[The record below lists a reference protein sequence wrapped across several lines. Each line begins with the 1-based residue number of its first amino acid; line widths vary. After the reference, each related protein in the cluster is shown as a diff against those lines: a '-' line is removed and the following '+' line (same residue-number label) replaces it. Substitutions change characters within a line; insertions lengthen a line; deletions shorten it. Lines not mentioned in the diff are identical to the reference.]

1 MALSKFRILSV
12 IALLIFGLQEVKSQ
26 DIHYSQFYASPLTL
40 NPALTGKVNGSYRI
54 AGIYRD
60 QWKGLF
66 RTPSGSFDMPFIV
79 GKKKTDALGAG
90 LMISNDMQNEKTW
103 NHLQI
108 MLSAAYHKG
117 LGKRGN
123 HQISLGI
130 QGGYVQKRL
139 DQSNLD
145 FASEWDG
152 RGFENTQNG
161 VNIENTKATYGDLN
175 AGLFYSAMFRKNLT
189 FFAGFSLFHLLSPK
203 EDFISGGNDKL
214 ARRYVVHGG
223 FDWRPFK
230 VLSFLPGVYYQTQA
244 SAREI
249 NFGNNFGIHVLEKP
263 GKEATLYLGA
273 WYRWDDA
280 VIAMAGLEYNKF
292 RVGFSY
298 DITTSELN
306 NGVSQNNAWEISL
319 IYIGDIISPKDDNL
333 YLFCPRY

>member
-1 MALSKFRILSV
+1 MTFRKIKVVSF
-12 IALLIFGLQEVKSQ
+12 IALMILGLSEVKSQ

-66 RTPSGSFDMPFIV
+66 RTPSGSFDMPFVI
-79 GKKKTDALGAG
+79 GNKLDALGAG
-90 LMISNDMQNEKTW
+90 IMISNDMQNDKTW

-108 MLSAAYHKG
+108 MASVAYHKS
-117 LGKRGN
+117 LGKKGN
-123 HQISLGI
+123 HQLSLGV

-139 DQSNLD
+139 DQGNLD

-152 RGFENTQNG
+152 RGFGDGQTG
-161 VNIENTKATYGDLN
+161 VNIDNTKATYGDFN
-175 AGLFYSAMFRKNLT
+175 GGLFYSAMFSRNFTL
-189 FFAGFSLFHLLSPK
+189 FAGFSLFHLLTPK
-203 EDFISGGNDKL
+203 EDFITGNDDEL

-223 FDWRPFK
+223 LDWRAHK
-230 VLSFLPGVYYQTQA
+230 RLSILPGVYYQTQA
-244 SAREI
+244 AAREI
-249 NFGNNFGIHVLEKP
+249 NFGNNFGIHILEKP
-263 GKEATLYLGA
+263 GKEATLFLGA
-273 WYRWDDA
+273 WYRWEDA

-298 DITTSELN
+298 DITTSDLN

-319 IYIGDIISPKDDNL
+319 IYIGDIIKPNDNNL

>member
-1 MALSKFRILSV
+1 MAFSKFKILS
-12 IALLIFGLQEVKSQ
+12 ILALVIFGLQEVKSQ

-40 NPALTGKVNGSYRI
+40 NPALTGKVNGSYRV

-66 RTPSGSFDMPFIV
+66 RTPSGSFDMPFV
-79 GKKKTDALGAG
+79 LGKQRKDALGVG
-90 LMISNDMQNEKTW
+90 LMVSNDMQNEKTW
-103 NHLQI
+103 NHLQA
-108 MLSAAYHKG
+108 MLSVAYHKS

-123 HQISLGI
+123 HQISLGL

-152 RGFENTQNG
+152 RGFGNGQNG
-161 VNIENTKATYGDLN
+161 VNIDNTKATYGDLN
-175 AGLFYSAMFRKNLT
+175 GGFFYSAMFRKNLT
-189 FFAGFSLFHLLSPK
+189 FFTGFSLFHLLSPK
-203 EDFISGGNDKL
+203 EDFVSGENDKL
-214 ARRYVVHGG
+214 SRRYVVHGG
-223 FDWRPFK
+223 IDWRPFK
-230 VLSFLPGVYYQTQA
+230 VLSILPGVYYQSQA

-249 NFGNNFGIHVLEKP
+249 NFGNNFGLHVLDKP
-263 GKEATLYLGA
+263 GKAATLFLGA
-273 WYRWDDA
+273 WYRWEDA

-306 NGVSQNNAWEISL
+306 NGVNKNNAWEISL